1 MQNPWL
7 EPIAMRL
14 PGAGSR
20 TSSPRPARPLAA
32 AARRAVWCWF
42 RAGIVCFLCLFATTV
57 RAAEP
62 VDILVSAGT
71 IVTMNAHRDVLHD
84 AAIAVKDGRIVAVG
98 SRTRLEFLYTPKS
111 RLKRPDAIL
120 TPGLI
125 NAHAHA
131 AMTLLRGIAD
141 DRSLQDW
148 LDHYIFPAEKKNVT
162 FEFVRDGT
170 RLGVLEM
177 MLGGITT
184 YADMYY
190 FENEVARVT
199 REAGMRGVLGETII
213 GFPAPDNA
221 TPQQALAFTERFIRE
236 YQGDALITPAVAPH
250 ALYTNS
256 PDTLKAARALADRY
270 SVPLLMH
277 VSETKK
283 EQDDSLS
290 HHGLTPA
297 QYLISIGAVARRTVF
312 AHGVWLT
319 PDDIAALAPLH
330 VGIAHCPSSNMK
342 LASGVAPVT
351 AMLAAGLAV
360 GLGTD
365 GPAGSN
371 NDMDLL
377 RELDLAAKLAKVTRG
392 DPQAL
397 PAIQAFEMATIVG
410 ARALGMEN
418 EIGSLEPGKRADF
431 ITIDTTAPHAVPAH
445 DPYSMLVYSLKASD
459 VRDVVIEGGFT
470 VRDHVPMTLDAGAI
484 LDAAR
489 QWRVRIDASLREH

>member
-1 MQNPWL
+1 
-7 EPIAMRL
+7 
-14 PGAGSR
+14 
-20 TSSPRPARPLAA
+20 
-32 AARRAVWCWF
+32 
-42 RAGIVCFLCLFATTV
+42 LFATTV
-57 RAAEP
+57 RAAKP

-125 NAHAHA
+125 NTHAHA

-162 FEFVRDGT
+162 FEFVRAGT

-190 FENEVARVT
+190 FEDEAARVT

-236 YQGDALITPAVAPH
+236 FQGDALITPAVAPH

-256 PDTLKAARALADRY
+256 PETLRAARALADRY

-319 PDDIAALAPLH
+319 PDDMAALAPLH

-377 RELDLAAKLAKVTRG
+377 RELDLAAKLAQVTRG

-397 PAIQAFEMATIVG
+397 PAIKAFEMATILG

-445 DPYSMLVYSLKASD
+445 DPYSMLVYSLQASD

-484 LDAAR
+484 LDEAR

>member
-1 MQNPWL
+1 
-7 EPIAMRL
+7 
-14 PGAGSR
+14 
-20 TSSPRPARPLAA
+20 
-32 AARRAVWCWF
+32 
-42 RAGIVCFLCLFATTV
+42 LFATTV

-125 NAHAHA
+125 NTHAHA

-162 FEFVRDGT
+162 FEFVRAGT

-190 FENEVARVT
+190 FEDEAARVT

-236 YQGDALITPAVAPH
+236 FQGDALITPAVAPH

-256 PDTLKAARALADRY
+256 PETLRAARALADRY

-297 QYLISIGAVARRTVF
+297 QYLISIGAVARHTVF

-319 PDDIAALAPLH
+319 PDDMAALAPLH

-377 RELDLAAKLAKVTRG
+377 RELDLAAKLAQVTRG

-397 PAIQAFEMATIVG
+397 PAIKAFEMATILG

-445 DPYSMLVYSLKASD
+445 DPYSMLVYSLQASD

-484 LDAAR
+484 LDEAR